1 MVVLEHDG
9 EGRLQLA
16 GRHELV
22 SVTDTVTNE
31 TKVAGYSFSSR
42 LRVLPTEV
50 VHKVRVRMSH
60 DD

>member
-22 SVTDTVTNE
+22 SVTDPATNE
-31 TKVAGYSFSSR
+31 TKVSGYSFSNR
-42 LRVLPTEV
+42 LRVLPTDS